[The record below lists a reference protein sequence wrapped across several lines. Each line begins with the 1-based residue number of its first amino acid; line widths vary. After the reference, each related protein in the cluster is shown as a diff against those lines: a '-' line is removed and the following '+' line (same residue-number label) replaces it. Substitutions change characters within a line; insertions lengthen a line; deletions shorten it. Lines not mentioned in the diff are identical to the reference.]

1 MAKNNRAVLPNCAQ
15 CVTTYRKTFV
25 EVHYLDNLYR
35 TTNYQTSDCKSRQF
49 SVVYAM
55 VTFFGK
61 VSYQNEA
68 FLVSLIL
75 VFEMYGNEEV
85 VLSIQIGDVIS
96 NMSDMQCF
104 MARPNMEKIA
114 ENRIDVQ
121 HIKLEIFDLVMKQC
135 QMLNVSAS
143 QRN

>member
-1 MAKNNRAVLPNCAQ
+1 MPTNYIIKHQTVRAVS
-15 CVTTYRKTFV
+15 
-25 EVHYLDNLYR
+25 
-35 TTNYQTSDCKSRQF
+35 SD
-49 SVVYAM
+49 VYAM

>member
-1 MAKNNRAVLPNCAQ
+1 MADFPNCAQ

-55 VTFFGK
+55 VTLFGK
-61 VSYQNEA
+61 ISYQNEA